1 MRVIR
6 DIPYLAGG
14 SPKQT
19 LDLYLPDYAEAPMPA
34 LVWIHGGGWEC
45 GDKNPCPVRDFA

>member
-1 MRVIR
+1 VKIIR

-19 LDLYLPDYAEAPMPA
+19 LDLYLPDHA
-34 LVWIHGGGWEC
+34 
-45 GDKNPCPVRDFA
+45 